1 MNMELIKSK
10 TLDAIEI
17 AEFIIETMQSNN
29 VHSIYPTLQDF
40 SVNPFYNQI
49 SEESSLVIEEYY
61 GLPNKVYTPL
71 GYICLTSNYTYI
83 DNEDQEAVE
92 TTIYKA
98 LKDKFNFTLY
108 KEAANTS
115 LGIIGGWYT
124 IDGQPFTQ
132 IRQFDHD
139 VARNLFSEWLDEYI
153 SNKNK

>member
-10 TLDAIEI
+10 TLDAIKI
-17 AEFIIETMQSNN
+17 AEFIIELMQSNN
-29 VHSIYPTLQDF
+29 VDSIYPTLQEF
-40 SVNPFYNQI
+40 GVNPFYNQI

-61 GLPNKVYTPL
+61 GLPHKVYTPL
-71 GYICLTSNYTYI
+71 GYIRLTSGYTFI
-83 DNEDQEAVE
+83 NNEDQKAVE

-108 KEAANTS
+108 EEAEYTS

-132 IRQFDHD
+132 VRQFDYD
-139 VARNLFSEWLDEYI
+139 VANNLFSEWLDEYI

>member
-10 TLDAIEI
+10 TLDAIKI

-29 VHSIYPTLQDF
+29 VHSVYSTLQDF
-40 SVNPFYNQI
+40 GVNPFYHQI

-61 GLPNKVYTPL
+61 RLPNKVYTPL
-71 GYICLTSNYTYI
+71 GYIRLTSNYTYI
-83 DNEDQEAVE
+83 DNEDQEAVR

-108 KEAANTS
+108 EEAEYTS

-139 VARNLFSEWLDEYI
+139 VARNLFSEWLAEYI